1 MAKKK
6 AVPKKTGKKKAGA
19 KKKSVASA
27 KMAAKAKASA
37 RKKAAKRAKRHTR
50 PVPTIQQGSQSVET
64 VQLRPRRMAA
74 RAGAGGGDFG
84 GVSLV
89 EGPDSE
95 SADELLEEGQ
105 AFEAGIISGVE
116 RAGNADES
124 EVITHEVPQD
134 DVPEE
139 YDEKDR
145 S

>member
-6 AVPKKTGKKKAGA
+6 AVPKKTEKKKASA
-19 KKKSVASA
+19 KKKSAA
-27 KMAAKAKASA
+27 GPKMRAKAKAGA
-37 RKKAAKRAKRHTR
+37 RKKAAKHAKRRTR
-50 PVPTIQQGSQSVET
+50 AVPTIQQGSQSVET

-84 GVSLV
+84 GVSVV

-95 SADELLEEGQ
+95 SAEELLEEGQ